1 MSAGKLDRRI
11 QFRRYSEA
19 DDGYGVA
26 QTWAD
31 HGSTVHASK
40 TDLSDGEKWR
50 SGEVAASVTARF
62 VIRSSAFSQGVTPKD
77 RLVCEGT
84 TYEISGI
91 KEGKGRKQ
99 WLELTCSARS
109 DT

>member
-19 DDGYGVA
+19 DDGYSLA
-26 QTWAD
+26 ETWAD
-31 HGSTVHASK
+31 HGSPVWASK
-40 TDLSDGEKWR
+40 ADLSDGEKWR
-50 SGEVAASVTARF
+50 AGEVAASVTTRF
-62 VIRSSAFSQGVTPKD
+62 IIRSSTFSRGVTPKD
-77 RLVCEGT
+77 RLVCDGE

-91 KEGKGRKQ
+91 KEGKGRKR
-99 WLELTCSARS
+99 WLEITCATRA